1 MMQLF
6 WELVTREHVYVK
18 GRRGTQWIFML
29 DTRKSVILKVGKNCT
44 FGIIFINMSVIEITE
59 LNVVA

>member
-1 MMQLF
+1 
-6 WELVTREHVYVK
+6 
-18 GRRGTQWIFML
+18 ML
-29 DTRKSVILKVGKNCT
+29 YNRKSVILKVGKNCI